1 MCLVSRIAKE
11 TELLLISS
19 SQPSPSPFPAV
30 DMPHRIFTLSS
41 APMPFNRAEDPPD
54 HCMVCTYVYV
64 CMYHIAVTHP
74 PTPHQHSSLLQCL
87 LSLKIII
94 HIIPTGVRTK
104 TKSFHWVH
112 VANSST
118 ITKGDPIPYHPHG
131 SLVCAFAKTASHT
144 HHAPPLSGG
153 HPRISY
159 IRQASCLLIMPHVT
173 YCYEG
178 VSLSAA
184 A

>member
-1 MCLVSRIAKE
+1 
-11 TELLLISS
+11 
-19 SQPSPSPFPAV
+19 
-30 DMPHRIFTLSS
+30 MPHRIFTLSS

-64 CMYHIAVTHP
+64 SHCCN
-74 PTPHQHSSLLQCL
+74 TPAHTTNTALSSSVSSPLR
-87 LSLKIII
+87 SSF
-94 HIIPTGVRTK
+94 IIPTGVRTK
-104 TKSFHWVH
+104 TASFHWVH

-118 ITKGDPIPYHPHG
+118 ITKGDPIPYHRTV
-131 SLVCAFAKTASHT
+131 LLCACQNSVTHT
-144 HHAPPLSGG
+144 PRTPPLRRAPKN
-153 HPRISY
+153 H